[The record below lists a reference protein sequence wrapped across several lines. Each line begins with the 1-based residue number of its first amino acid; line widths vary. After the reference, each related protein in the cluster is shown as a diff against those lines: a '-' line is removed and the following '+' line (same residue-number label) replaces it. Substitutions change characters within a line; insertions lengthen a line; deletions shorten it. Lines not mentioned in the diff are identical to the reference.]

1 MIVIEN
7 LSKVFAGFAAVDDIS
22 FTVDKGDVLGFLGP
36 NGAGKTTTMRILA
49 SFIPPTSGRATVF
62 GHDVVRQSIKSRA
75 LIGYMPESVPLYH
88 EMRVDEYLRF
98 RSRLKGVPA
107 KGRNARI
114 EQVLEKC
121 RIKDVENKIIG
132 HLSKGYRQRVG
143 LADAIV
149 SNPPILILDE
159 PTIGLDPNQIR
170 QVRDLIKELGQE
182 RTIIISTHILTEV
195 EIVCNRVVIINH
207 GKIAASDTLSNI
219 VKDAAGRGKIK
230 LEARGP
236 KSEMESAL
244 KQLPGVTGVETA
256 EADGYNAFTINSA
269 QDVREDIYKAMVE
282 HHWTIR
288 ELKREQETLEDLF
301 VRITAK
307 E

>member
-22 FTVDKGDVLGFLGP
+22 FTVDKGDILGFLGP

-107 KGRNARI
+107 KERHSRI

-182 RTIIISTHILTEV
+182 RTIIISTHILPEV

-219 VKDAAGRGKIK
+219 VRDAAGRGKIK

-236 KSEMESAL
+236 KAEMESAL
-244 KQLPGVTGVETA
+244 KQLSGVTGVETA

-282 HHWTIR
+282 HRWTIR
-288 ELKREQETLEDLF
+288 ELRREQETLEDLF